1 MRKEKIELELMN
13 TIQYN
18 RKGKSTQDIY
28 DEYNTIRKQFKI
40 SSTEDYQKTINN
52 VITSYKVFP
61 EFSIYKR
68 VQLVNG
74 MKFRDKVQKSVG
86 NVDNHYT
93 EEVEILN
100 LYKLAS
106 LTPEVAFA
114 SKKGRKY
121 FELGIIFATQLDR
134 SKQEELRMRK
144 EEEKK
149 INEFKKRYLKAYSS
163 RKTKNYK

>member
-74 MKFRDKVQKSVG
+74 MKFRDKVQKTVG

-114 SKKGRKY
+114 SKKERKY

-144 EEEKK
+144 EEEK
-149 INEFKKRYLKAYSS
+149 INEFKKRYLKAYSP